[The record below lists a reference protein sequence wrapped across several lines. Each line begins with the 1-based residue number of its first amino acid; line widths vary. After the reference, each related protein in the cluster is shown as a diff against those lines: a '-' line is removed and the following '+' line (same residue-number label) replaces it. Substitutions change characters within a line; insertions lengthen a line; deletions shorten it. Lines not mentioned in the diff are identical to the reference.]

1 MGDGKGQ
8 SGQVTRKEEGRENRE
23 RRNWDAGTAR
33 AWSPVR
39 REKEAGRRENQ
50 DRGGQT
56 DVETRAARAMAEAR
70 QAGMEERSREKQ
82 DRGTVGQRD
91 PNCAGHGLGLG
102 PWVEEGRRQTG
113 TQGQRDTRKPGWC
126 VSVGCGLGLGPR

>member
-1 MGDGKGQ
+1 MTE
-8 SGQVTRKEEGRENRE
+8 TR
-23 RRNWDAGTAR
+23 AAR
-33 AWSPVR
+33 ATDLGLVPG
-39 REKEAGRRENQ
+39 EKGEGSRKKGEPGQ
-50 DRGGQT
+50 GGQT

-102 PWVEEGRRQTG
+102 PWVEEGRR
-113 TQGQRDTRKPGWC
+113 R
-126 VSVGCGLGLGPR
+126 